1 MTRSAATLGVI
12 VLVGSALVV
21 APAGAQD
28 AAEPP
33 GFIPGEATAQATTVT
48 VGLSPGGGKP
58 IDVILGKSLARYQNR
73 TSSAEGSALSLGLL
87 EIFLGPASACEGR
100 EPVIPAD
107 QLPPKTTNDSRKNQP
122 MATPVE
128 VRSPGENGRDGLP
141 GTPGGVLGSQI
152 ANANAAPQTS
162 EAATTTTS
170 QDFGVLALDGGA
182 TQVSTKLVGGVR
194 EAIAVTTGTRLRVFG
209 DLIVINNPRWEAV
222 ARSGATET
230 AEGRF
235 TFSSASILGL
245 DRPADSFP
253 GEFNDFAG
261 GVANLLGWLGVT
273 VQYPRL
279 ITEAGRV
286 TMTPL
291 TLGLT
296 NPPIGLDFI
305 KPLLE
310 RLKPLKDENT
320 ANLIAED
327 CNNEAILQIV
337 DLGLGILSGSGAL
350 TLGVGG
356 VTAFTAATDFPEPP
370 ALELGALDVPALEVP
385 AVTAPPVV
393 FGTSLSPVGSSAGSG
408 SGSTSFADATT
419 MAPDTLPSTP
429 DTVPPD
435 TEPSGDADAGSSDEQ
450 TFALPDATLVSRRFE
465 PGTKGGAAAAV
476 GFAGLIVLLVLAA
489 ADRFVM
495 KRTKREMAD

>member
-370 ALELGALDVPALEVP
+370 AL
-385 AVTAPPVV
+385 
-393 FGTSLSPVGSSAGSG
+393 
-408 SGSTSFADATT
+408 
-419 MAPDTLPSTP
+419 
-429 DTVPPD
+429 
-435 TEPSGDADAGSSDEQ
+435 
-450 TFALPDATLVSRRFE
+450 
-465 PGTKGGAAAAV
+465 
-476 GFAGLIVLLVLAA
+476 
-489 ADRFVM
+489 
-495 KRTKREMAD
+495 